1 MEVNSNL
8 HAAAALSPERTQ
20 YPFNRRL
27 SGPQSQSE
35 RFGEK
40 KKYLTPTEIRTPDR
54 PARSLFAITTTLT
67 WLNEAGISN
76 PIVRLPAHG
85 V

>member
-1 MEVNSNL
+1 MEVNSQL

-20 YPFNRRL
+20 EPFSGRL
-27 SGPQSQSE
+27 GGPQSQSE

-40 KKYLTPTEIRTPDR
+40 IKYLTPTETRNLDR
-54 PARSLFAITTTLT
+54 PAHSLVAITTTLT
-67 WLNEAGISN
+67 
-76 PIVRLPAHG
+76 RLTEVVIINSILSLPVHG